1 MKVSAL
7 TVIAAVMMAVALLA
21 FGDEE
26 INDDTEKA
34 VGTSFRDVVEV
45 LGLENNEEESRLC
58 SREGEFCY
66 KMRKCCSGLYCKAF
80 VLHCYKN

>member
-26 INDDTEKA
+26 INDDTEKPWGHLSVMQWKFSDWKITKRR
-34 VGTSFRDVVEV
+34 VGSVRV
-45 LGLENNEEESRLC
+45 
-58 SREGEFCY
+58 EGEFCY
-66 KMRKCCSGLYCKAF
+66 KLRKCCSGLYCKAF
-80 VLHCYKN
+80 VLHCYRN